1 MVLHFGSINMAALYT
16 VAMLDD
22 VQHSGPVLFFDRT
35 YALLI
40 SGRRLQCRSAGII
53 LRSAIPRGCNVMD

>member
-1 MVLHFGSINMAALYT
+1 MNLSTGFVMVLHFGSINMAALYT

-35 YALLI
+35 W
-40 SGRRLQCRSAGII
+40 GH
-53 LRSAIPRGCNVMD
+53 